1 MYLEFNDTKSVV
13 PTLKSELL
21 LNGSTFGTARRNAVE
36 AKGTCRELIGVSF
49 RIYDWSD
56 RDEMLK
62 LNHLN
67 KVFLDL
73 DVQDRLDMTTVA
85 GNNPGKAVAM
95 DTSGVLKPY
104 LNEAGKLR
112 YTYSERMYYQI
123 QPIIDLLKEHP
134 DTRQAY
140 LSIWDPEQEKDV
152 FERDRVP
159 CSLGYHFLV
168 RDGKLVMLYYMRS
181 LEVTTCMGN
190 DIYTA
195 SKVLEFFADQIG
207 VEPGYIEFMVS
218 SLHFFE
224 EVPEDVKDE
233 RQTN

>member
-1 MYLEFNDTKSVV
+1 MYLEFSDTKSIV

-21 LNGSTFGTARRNAVE
+21 LNGAVLNTARRNAVE
-36 AKGTCRELIGVSF
+36 NSGLCRELLGVSF
-49 RIYDWSD
+49 RIYDWTD

-73 DVQDRLDMTTVA
+73 DVQDRLDTDTVA

-123 QPIIDLLKEHP
+123 QPIIDLLMEHP

-159 CSLGYHFLV
+159 CSLGYHFLI
-168 RDGKLVMLYYMRS
+168 REGKINMIYYMRS

-190 DIYTA
+190 DIYTS
-195 SKVLEFFADQIG
+195 SKVLEFFADKVG

-218 SLHFFE
+218 SLHLFE
-224 EVPEDVKDE
+224 EASNDDKE
-233 RQTN
+233 QTDR